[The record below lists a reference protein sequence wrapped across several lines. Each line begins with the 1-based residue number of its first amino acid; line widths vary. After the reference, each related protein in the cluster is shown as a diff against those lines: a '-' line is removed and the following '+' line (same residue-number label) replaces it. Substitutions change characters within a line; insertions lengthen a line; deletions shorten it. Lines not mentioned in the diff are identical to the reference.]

1 MTKQGSGDFLAG
13 FVVGSLFGAVV
24 ALLFAPT
31 TGEEMRDQ
39 IREKS
44 IELKDRAGDLGLE
57 ATRKAEAVKARGAS
71 LLGEQ
76 KTRFQEAID
85 EGKRAAARKKEE
97 LLAQLE
103 SARSS
108 EGSLDLTSQEE

>member
-1 MTKQGSGDFLAG
+1 MAKQGSGDFFAG

-24 ALLFAPT
+24 ALLFAPAS
-31 TGEEMRDQ
+31 GEEMREQ

-44 IELKDRAGDLGLE
+44 IELRDRAGDFGTE
-57 ATRKAEAVKARGAS
+57 ATQKAEVVKAKGAS

-76 KTRFQEAID
+76 KARFQEAID